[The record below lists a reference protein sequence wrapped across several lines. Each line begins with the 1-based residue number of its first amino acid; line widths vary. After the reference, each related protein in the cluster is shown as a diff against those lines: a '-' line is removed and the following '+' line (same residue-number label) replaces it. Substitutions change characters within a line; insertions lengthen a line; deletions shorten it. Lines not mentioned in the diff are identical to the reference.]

1 MAKTY
6 AEINERIKQGEA
18 VVVTA
23 EEMID
28 VVAEKGAE
36 KAARDVDVVTTGT
49 FGAMCSSGA
58 FLNFGHAKPRIK
70 LGGGRALLN
79 GIEAYPGLAAID
91 VYIGATALRPDDP
104 RNQVFPGEFRYG
116 GGHVI
121 EELVAGHRIRLQATA
136 YGTDCY
142 PSKEVDTWVTIDD
155 LNQAI
160 LFNPRNGYQ
169 NYNVAVNLSGR
180 TIHTYMGILRPNL
193 ANANFSTAGQLSPLL
208 NDPYYRT
215 IGIGTRLFLGGGE
228 GYVVWHGTQHNPTV
242 ARTEGGIP
250 TSGAGTMAV
259 IGDLKGMSSEWLRGA
274 SFLGYGATLIVGLGL
289 AIPVL
294 DADMAQFT
302 AVRDEDIL
310 APVVDYSQSYP
321 YGGSEPICHVSCAQL
336 KSGEIEVNGKQVPTA
351 PLSSYPRAVRIAEI
365 LKERVQRGELLLV
378 EPVATLPGPESGLT
392 FKPMALRAEA
402 EA

>member
-1 MAKTY
+1 MLFRYIRHEVSCGPVDRPQVRFESLGNTMAKSY
-6 AEINERIKQGEA
+6 AEINERIKKGEA

-23 EEMID
+23 EEMIG

-70 LGGGRALLN
+70 LGGGRCLLN
-79 GIEAYPGLAAID
+79 GVEAYPGLAAVD
-91 VYIGATALRPDDP
+91 VYIGATALKPDDP

-121 EELVAGHRIRLQATA
+121 EDLVARRRVRLQATA

-142 PSKEVDTWVTIDD
+142 PNKEVDTWITIDD
-155 LNQAI
+155 LNQA
-160 LFNPRNGYQ
+160 F
-169 NYNVAVNLSGR
+169 
-180 TIHTYMGILRPNL
+180 
-193 ANANFSTAGQLSPLL
+193 L

-242 ARTEGGIP
+242 PRTDGGVP
-250 TSGAGTMAV
+250 TGGSGTLAV

-274 SFLGYGATLIVGLGL
+274 SFLGYGSTLIVGLGV
-289 AIPVL
+289 AIPIL
-294 DADMAQFT
+294 DADLARFT

-321 YGGSEPICHVSCAQL
+321 YGGGEAICRVSYAQL
-336 KSGEIEVNGKQVPTA
+336 KSGTIEVNGKQVPTA
-351 PLSSYPRAVRIAEI
+351 PLSSYPRAARIAEI
-365 LKERVQRGELLLV
+365 LKERVQRGEFLLV
-378 EPVATLPGPESGLT
+378 EPIAALPGPESGLT
-392 FKPMALRAEA
+392 SRPMKISTLE
-402 EA
+402 ETTP